1 MSSSCVITD
10 IIIGMGHSGGLWL
23 LWISDF
29 NITAVLNFI
38 ATYPNMSVLCMGDM
52 NNIMNAKEKLG
63 PNLVNHARYNGPAY
77 TWSNKRF
84 SSIPTF
90 ERLDRC
96 LVNAKWIESSPNTS
110 VHHLPMLYS
119 DHCPI
124 LIKIESSSEPDFQQV
139 ATESWYKSRRRDFNL
154 KTTYLATDLKTWR
167 RKKPN
172 INQQLTTIEN
182 QLSILAQKDD
192 EYHKQRAKKQ
202 WITLGDRDTR
212 FFQKC
217 ILKRPRKNRIPF
229 IITHDGHTLTTN
241 EHMADYFK
249 T

>member
-1 MSSSCVITD
+1 
-10 IIIGMGHSGGLWL
+10 
-23 LWISDF
+23 
-29 NITAVLNFI
+29 
-38 ATYPNMSVLCMGDM
+38 MSVLCMGDM

-124 LIKIESSSEPDFQQV
+124 LIKIESSGDRELVQVKKKRFQLEDNLSGNRSKNMAKKETKYQSTTNHNRKPTFYLGTGAHSPQPQMLESINS
-139 ATESWYKSRRRDFNL
+139 ATPHHY
-154 KTTYLATDLKTWR
+154 
-167 RKKPN
+167 
-172 INQQLTTIEN
+172 
-182 QLSILAQKDD
+182 KDD